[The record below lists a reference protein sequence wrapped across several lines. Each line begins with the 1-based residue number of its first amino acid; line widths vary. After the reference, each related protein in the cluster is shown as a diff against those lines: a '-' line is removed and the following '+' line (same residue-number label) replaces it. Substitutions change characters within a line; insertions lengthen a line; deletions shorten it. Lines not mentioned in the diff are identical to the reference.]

1 MELCFLKSA
10 ALDTLK
16 GSLSRTYEK
25 YFTQRNNAWL
35 TDICGENPFQKFR
48 DVPDFEL
55 APIIRNHEGD
65 TDFNNCKIL
74 YRKLHFLTPRQA
86 ADERFWAGLCHGVF
100 YDYVRRRHKYDSD
113 KISSDAAKGIK
124 TRFFFEATSR
134 TGILRNTLA
143 KCWWTGKAFFDGT
156 RSNQFEKLDIIGAN
170 DISSKI
176 SYILRYPFAANPTII
191 NGIVKYFKHFRD
203 NNLKLGE
210 LKTNLRPMIYELN
223 KRGGAIVLDC
233 LNADEIAAIML
244 EHYRKIFPQRFV
256 FDTCPAKIIP
266 IVKVDVST
274 VKFGDKVIVAS
285 LDSGETRPYKISSQF
300 KKKFPEIFDAL
311 IGQKINS
318 TVTITEEKFKIMDI
332 T

>member
-55 APIIRNHEGD
+55 APLD
-65 TDFNNCKIL
+65 TDFEPSKIDFDNCKIL
-74 YRKLHFLTPRQA
+74 YRNLHFLTPRQA
-86 ADERFWAGLCHGVF
+86 ADERFWAGLCHGAF
-100 YDYVRRRHKYDSD
+100 YDYVRRRWGYDKFANLSAAD
-113 KISSDAAKGIK
+113 NAKILTGLKN
-124 TRFFFEATSR
+124 RFFFDGRARER
-134 TGILRNTLA
+134 ILTNTLA
-143 KCWWTGKAFFDGT
+143 KYWWTGYIFPREALEVLGAKDFYTKIFSILSRAF
-156 RSNQFEKLDIIGAN
+156 IGN
-170 DISSKI
+170 K
-176 SYILRYPFAANPTII
+176 ILR
-191 NGIVKYFKHFRD
+191 NGFVKFLRHFKDRGVTLEIRNHI
-203 NNLKLGE
+203 
-210 LKTNLRPMIYELN
+210 RPAMTELN

-233 LNADEIAAIML
+233 LNADEIAAIMIDYV
-244 EHYRKIFPQRFV
+244 EKNFSHKFTAGTR
-256 FDTCPAKIIP
+256 TAKIIP
-266 IVKVDVST
+266 IVKVDMRT
-274 VKFGDKVIVAS
+274 VKFGNKVIVAS